1 MKTVLRSL
9 LLLLCCLPAV
19 GTAQKFRELQGHT
32 LDVNAVAFSP
42 DGETLASAS
51 SDRTI
56 RLWNVRNAALTQTL
70 DAHTASVNSVQFSPD
85 GTLLASGSSDG
96 TLMIWDV
103 ATGRLLK
110 QYDSHGQP
118 VEQVSF
124 GPDGST
130 VATSGWDRAARLWD
144 IHENWEQA
152 FPDHKNIVYSV
163 AIDPQGQYLYTAGA
177 EAVVTLWEI
186 NTGRMVRQL
195 KGHKNTIRTVA
206 VSPDGKLLASG
217 SLDRT
222 VRIWKDA
229 ATTQHILRGHTDIV
243 RSVAFSPD
251 GQLVV
256 STSRDRTARIWNA
269 LTGEE
274 LQVLQ
279 GHTAALWHASF
290 SPDGKYV
297 ATASTDRTIRL
308 WDVSHLE
315 IAPLSYNVVRK
326 DPERYKPPVDI
337 RANIP
342 TVAPQPQRFALI
354 IANEAYTDYQQGA
367 GEINVEFAL
376 ADGLLFAE
384 YAEKRLGIPS
394 RNILVLTNGTAAQ
407 MDNELTKL
415 QLLARNHGP
424 QAELFF
430 FYAGHGIPQEG
441 TRESFLLP
449 VDVNPHAPNK
459 AVLISE
465 VISRLSQPNPARL
478 TLFLDACFSGQSR
491 GGDSPIA
498 ARGVI
503 IKPKPVEVQG
513 NTVIFSASTG
523 EQAALPYRQAR
534 HGLFSYFLMMLLN
547 QYPEGLTYAD
557 LASRLEGEVSLHA
570 LLLFNRPQTPTIQ
583 ATPTLGDD
591 WKSWTF

>member
-1 MKTVLRSL
+1 MKALLRPF
-9 LLLLCCLPAV
+9 LLLCLLAPLTV
-19 GTAQKFRELQGHT
+19 WAQKFRELHGHT
-32 LDVNAVAFSP
+32 LDVNTVAFSP
-42 DGETLASAS
+42 DGQLLASGS

-56 RLWNVRNAALTQTL
+56 RLWNARTGALSQTL
-70 DAHTASVNSVQFSPD
+70 DAHTASVNSLSFSPD

-96 TLMIWDV
+96 TLKIWDV
-103 ATGRLLK
+103 VTGRLLK
-110 QYDSHGQP
+110 SFDSQGKP
-118 VEQVSF
+118 LECVSF
-124 GPDGST
+124 GADG
-130 VATSGWDRAARLWD
+130 ATIATAGWDRTARLWD
-144 IHENWEQA
+144 IHENWEQS
-152 FPDHKNIVYSV
+152 FPEHKNTVYAV

-186 NTGRMVRQL
+186 NTGRLVRQL
-195 KGHKNTIRTVA
+195 KGHKNTIRGLA
-206 VSPDGKLLASG
+206 VSPDGKLLASA

-229 ATTQHILRGHTDIV
+229 ATFQGIKGHTDIV

-256 STSRDRTARIWNA
+256 TASRDRSARIWNA

-274 LQVLQ
+274 MQVLN
-279 GHTAALWHASF
+279 GHIGALWQAVF

-297 ATASTDRTIRL
+297 ATASADKTIRL
-308 WDVSHLE
+308 WDVSHLNISPIRYE
-315 IAPLSYNVVRK
+315 VARK
-326 DPERYKPPVDI
+326 DPERYKPPMDI
-337 RANIP
+337 STNIP
-342 TVAPQPQRFALI
+342 VIAQQPQRFALV
-354 IANEAYTDYQQGA
+354 IANEAYSDYNTGA
-367 GEINVEFAL
+367 GEINVEYAL
-376 ADGLLFAE
+376 SDGLLFAE
-384 YAEKRLGIPS
+384 YAEKRLGIPR
-394 RNILVLTNGTAAQ
+394 RNILILTNGTAAQ

-415 QLLARNHGP
+415 SLLAKNYGYK
-424 QAELFF
+424 AELFF

-459 AVLISE
+459 AILISE
-465 VISRLSQPNPARL
+465 VISRLTQPGPARL
-478 TLFLDACFSGQSR
+478 TMFLDACFSGQSR
-491 GGDSPIA
+491 SGDSPIA

-547 QYPEGLTYAD
+547 QYPEGITYGELAD
-557 LASRLEGEVSLHA
+557 RLEGEVSLHA
-570 LLLFNRPQTPTIQ
+570 LLLFNRPQTPTLQ
-583 ATPTLGDD
+583 ASPSLEDS
-591 WKSWTF
+591 WKSWEF